1 MFRLTPW
8 FMIFS
13 LINKDFLIKNN
24 DSCSRR
30 FNRSAFVN
38 SLIMHPP
45 FSCIEV
51 LNEAQ

>member
-1 MFRLTPW
+1 MFHLTLW
-8 FMIFS
+8 FMVFS

-24 DSCSRR
+24 YSCLRR
-30 FNRSAFVN
+30 FNRLTFMN
-38 SLIMHPP
+38 LLIMHSP